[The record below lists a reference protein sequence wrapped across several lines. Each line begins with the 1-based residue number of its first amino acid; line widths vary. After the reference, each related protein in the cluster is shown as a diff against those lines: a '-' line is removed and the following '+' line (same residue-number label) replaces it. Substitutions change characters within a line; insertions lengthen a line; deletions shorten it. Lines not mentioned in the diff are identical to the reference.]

1 MNNVYK
7 YRVMISFISIKN
19 AFILLRKLLCNI
31 DNILKLN
38 YYTLIKKIVLL
49 EKVKNEKKLL
59 MKYNEKFIGQ
69 ISKLIL
75 YCNLILYSSI
85 AWSSD
90 SLSTWEDTIL
100 KSSGQTIFF
109 HAWGGDKN
117 INSYIRWAADE
128 VKEKYNINVKHVKV
142 SDTSNVVAR
151 ILSEKNAS
159 KHSNGAVDLVWINGE
174 NFSRMKQSK
183 LLLRENWIFE
193 IPNSNYL
200 DFKNNPSLLNDFGIN
215 TEGMEM
221 PWGLSQLTFYYDSKF
236 LKTPPKSSMKLKQY
250 ILNNKGRFT
259 FPQPPDFVGTSFLKQ
274 ILIELISDKDLLKSQ
289 YTPKIHEKEL
299 EPLWIWLDEVTPNL
313 WRKGRNYPSNYLALT
328 ELVAE
333 REIDIGMAFNI
344 SHASNAI
351 SEGRLPKTVRSY
363 IHEKGSLANVHFL
376 TIPYNS
382 SKKEAAKIFVN
393 FLISP
398 DAQLRKQNNKFWGD
412 PSVLSMDKLDIGWK
426 KKFYETSK
434 GIATLSNDE
443 LKMKFQEPHPSWVKV
458 LEEGWIRR
466 YGS

>member
-1 MNNVYK
+1 
-7 YRVMISFISIKN
+7 
-19 AFILLRKLLCNI
+19 
-31 DNILKLN
+31 
-38 YYTLIKKIVLL
+38 
-49 EKVKNEKKLL
+49 
-59 MKYNEKFIGQ
+59 
-69 ISKLIL
+69 
-75 YCNLILYSSI
+75 
-85 AWSSD
+85 
-90 SLSTWEDTIL
+90 
-100 KSSGQTIFF
+100 
-109 HAWGGDKN
+109 
-117 INSYIRWAADE
+117 
-128 VKEKYNINVKHVKV
+128 
-142 SDTSNVVAR
+142 
-151 ILSEKNAS
+151 
-159 KHSNGAVDLVWINGE
+159 
-174 NFSRMKQSK
+174 MKQSK

-193 IPNSNYL
+193 IPNSYYL

-289 YTPKIHEKEL
+289 YNPKIHETEL

-412 PSVLSMDKLDIGWK
+412 PSVLSMDKLNIGWK
-426 KKFYETSK
+426 KKFNETSK

>member
-1 MNNVYK
+1 
-7 YRVMISFISIKN
+7 
-19 AFILLRKLLCNI
+19 
-31 DNILKLN
+31 
-38 YYTLIKKIVLL
+38 
-49 EKVKNEKKLL
+49 
-59 MKYNEKFIGQ
+59 MKYKDKFIGQ
-69 ISKLIL
+69 ISKIIF
-75 YCNLILYSSI
+75 YCNLILYSSF
-85 AWSSD
+85 AWGSD
-90 SLSTWEDTIL
+90 SSSTWEENLL

-109 HAWGGDKN
+109 HAWGGDRN

-128 VKEKYNINVKHVKV
+128 VKEKYNINVQHVKV

-151 ILSEKNAS
+151 ILSEKNAA

-174 NFSRMKQSK
+174 NFSRMKESN

-193 IPNSNYL
+193 IPNSIYL

-250 ILNNKGRFT
+250 VLNNKGRFT

-289 YTPKIHEKEL
+289 YNPKIHETEL

-412 PSVLSMDKLDIGWK
+412 PSVLSMDKLNIGWK
-426 KKFYETSK
+426 KKFNETSK